1 MTFAILTLF
10 PELIEPI
17 LTGSVLGRALENGV
31 VHIDLCNLRNWT
43 TDRHKT
49 VDDTPYGGGPGMV
62 LRVDVIDRAIA
73 ALRQTYPTAVVIL
86 LTPQGA
92 RFTQERAETLAAA
105 GRDIILV
112 AGHYEGFDERVRQL
126 VDQELSLGDFV
137 LTGGELAAAA
147 VVDAVTRL
155 LPGALGDDLS
165 AHEESHSL
173 RDVDGTRLLE
183 YPHYTRPERYTP
195 ESAGVGELAVPDV
208 LKSGNHARINAW
220 RRDQARQRT
229 RRASSVDTPG
239 VNR

>member
-1 MTFAILTLF
+1 MRIDVVSIF
-10 PELIEPI
+10 PAYLDP
-17 LTGSVLGRALENGV
+17 LRLSLVGRAIEAGLV
-31 VHIDLCNLRNWT
+31 DLRVHDLRDFAR
-43 TDRHKT
+43 DRHRT

-62 LRVDVIDRAIA
+62 LRVDVIDRALA
-73 ALRQTYPTAVVIL
+73 ALRQTYPTAAVIL
-86 LTPQGA
+86 LTPQGT

-112 AGHYEGFDERVRQL
+112 AGHYEGFDERVREL

-137 LTGGELAAAA
+137 LTGGELAAAT

-208 LKSGNHARINAW
+208 LKSGNHARVNAW
-220 RRDQARQRT
+220 RREQARQRT